1 MCSARFPIGIP
12 FSALFPALPHTF
24 SLFMWV
30 RGLPHSCAAPSS
42 LLTSLPNDVEM
53 AGKCDA
59 QRWKE
64 QSLGKTGERREQET
78 DGEDSGKE
86 GRSWELNTVFLL
98 SFQQGCAETQEAENA
113 VMEKQGNGKQHGGM
127 REGFQDR
134 WLSGHFHQH
143 HHKWGKSRSGFVE
156 IYFSNGVCTNNN
168 CFQMA
173 SSCDEFCTVIIQFA
187 FLLSAENS
195 KQ

>member
-1 MCSARFPIGIP
+1 MCSARFPISIR

-42 LLTSLPNDVEM
+42 ALMSLPKDVEM

-59 QRWKE
+59 LRWKE

-98 SFQQGCAETQEAENA
+98 SFQQGCAETQGAENA
-113 VMEKQGNGKQHGGM
+113 VMEKHENGKHQHGGM
-127 REGFQDR
+127 GEGVQDR
-134 WLSGHFHQH
+134 
-143 HHKWGKSRSGFVE
+143 
-156 IYFSNGVCTNNN
+156 
-168 CFQMA
+168 
-173 SSCDEFCTVIIQFA
+173 
-187 FLLSAENS
+187 
-195 KQ
+195 